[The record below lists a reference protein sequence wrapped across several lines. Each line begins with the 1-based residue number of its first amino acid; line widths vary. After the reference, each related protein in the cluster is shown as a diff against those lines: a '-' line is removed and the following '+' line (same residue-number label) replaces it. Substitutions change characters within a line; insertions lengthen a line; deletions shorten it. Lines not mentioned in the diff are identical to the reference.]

1 MARPPSTQPT
11 DVELQI
17 LDVLWQRGP
26 STVREVH
33 NTLISQRDCGYSTT
47 LKMLQVMREK
57 GLVDRDDSVRPQL
70 YQAADTRDQTQLKML
85 DELMQKAFGGSAKRL
100 VIRMLSANRLSAEE
114 LTGMQQLIDKGGC
127 QGFDE
132 NG

>member
-1 MARPPSTQPT
+1 MPRYPSSGPT

-33 NTLISQRDCGYSTT
+33 QALSGQRDAGYSTT

-57 GLVDRDDSVRPQL
+57 GLVVRDESVRPQR
-70 YQAADTRDQTQLKML
+70 YRPEKTQKQTQLQML
-85 DELMQKAFGGSAKRL
+85 DELTQKAFGGSAAKL
-100 VIRMLSANRLSAEE
+100 LMRMLSARRVSPTELDEMQRLIHEAREGE
-114 LTGMQQLIDKGGC
+114 GK
-127 QGFDE
+127 
-132 NG
+132 